1 MICRI
6 SGMLERVDDLTA
18 TIAPSGG
25 SVAYEVLLPRFL
37 AEQLAAKTGQP
48 VVLITHQYFE
58 GQGQGA
64 SFIPRLIGFLSRH
77 QRDFFELFT
86 TVKGIGN
93 RKALRAMAVEPSVIA
108 SAIARKDAAALVKL
122 PEIGKRMAE
131 TVIAELTGKVDGYLS
146 EGEVRELDMG
156 AVGRGAAGA
165 DAMSEDAV
173 QVLVTLGE
181 TRPDAE
187 RLVLRAIDRAKREG
201 RTLGR
206 PEDVVELVFAARST

>member
-1 MICRI
+1 
-6 SGMLERVDDLTA
+6 MLERVDDLTA

-37 AEQLAAKTGQP
+37 AEQLAAKTGQT

-58 GQGQGA
+58 GQGQGGSR
-64 SFIPRLIGFLSRH
+64 SFPRLIGFLSRH

-108 SAIARKDAAALVKL
+108 AAISRKDAAALVKL

-156 AVGRGAAGA
+156 AGGRGAAGA